1 MGANF
6 SSYRTVILS
15 LGILNLIL
23 AAMFLIWSNSLM
35 RLNTKLKKWIST
47 EKIEKALNN
56 VRDIDS
62 RIINMRKVLGLLCI
76 LLAVTFI
83 FLYIRL

>member
-23 AAMFLIWSNSLM
+23 AAMFLIWPNSLM

>member
-1 MGANF
+1 
-6 SSYRTVILS
+6 
-15 LGILNLIL
+15 
-23 AAMFLIWSNSLM
+23 MFLIWSNSLM